1 MFLECNKVISKE
13 LQYMRKGDEK
23 FMEELIGYVASN
35 HKASKILNV
44 LDSKGAMD
52 GATIA
57 KTVRIVGADKIIE
70 ELAGKSLIVR
80 EGTKFALTDL
90 GKQVSHKLRSV

>member
-1 MFLECNKVISKE
+1 
-13 LQYMRKGDEK
+13 
-23 FMEELIGYVASN
+23 MEELIGFVASN
-35 HKASKILNV
+35 HKASKILAV

-57 KTVRIVGADKIIE
+57 KTVRIVGADKTLE
-70 ELAGKSLIVR
+70 DLVGKKLITSSGGKYSLT
-80 EGTKFALTDL
+80 EL

>member
-1 MFLECNKVISKE
+1 
-13 LQYMRKGDEK
+13 
-23 FMEELIGYVASN
+23 MEELIGYVASN

-52 GATIA
+52 EAMIA

-80 EGTKFALTDL
+80 EGTKFALTEL
-90 GKQVSHKLRSV
+90 GKQGSHKLRSV

>member
-1 MFLECNKVISKE
+1 
-13 LQYMRKGDEK
+13 
-23 FMEELIGYVASN
+23 MEELIGYVASN

-70 ELAGKSLIVR
+70 ELVGKNLVVR
-80 EGTKFALTDL
+80 EGTKFSLTEL